1 MNTPLLDEYA
11 TRAVGTL
18 TDAELDAL
26 SAEMMPHT
34 GCGITRE
41 GFSDLSLCWTKWT
54 WTPDGY
60 RPDPEGRTSYWPLAP
75 YLPVYQVAE
84 LATLLHQSLPQA

>member
-18 TDAELDAL
+18 TDTELDAL
-26 SAEMMPHT
+26 STEMNDHT
-34 GCGITRE
+34 GCFICRE
-41 GFSDLSLCWTKWT
+41 GFSDYHLGWTTWS

-60 RPDPEGRTSYWPLAP
+60 RPHTQGTTTRWPLAP
-75 YLPVYQVAE
+75 YLPISQVAE
-84 LATLLHQSLPQA
+84 LATLLHQSLPQS